1 MFAQKQCTR
10 HAARLGSSLILNQPM
25 KSLVVLVALI
35 LALAPFKASAQ
46 LSSASV
52 TGVVRDSSGS
62 VVPQVKITLQNVDTS
77 VTHVT
82 QSNSAGNYVFLSI
95 TPGQY
100 TLQAESQGF
109 EVSKITQFTLAVNQ
123 TTTLDLTM
131 QVGTKA

>member
-1 MFAQKQCTR
+1 MRF
-10 HAARLGSSLILNQPM
+10 
-25 KSLVVLVALI
+25 LVVLVALF

-52 TGVVRDSSGS
+52 TGVVRDSSAS
-62 VVPQVKITLQNVDTS
+62 CRSKITLQNVDTS

-100 TLQAESQGF
+100 TLQAEAR
-109 EVSKITQFTLAVNQ
+109 V
-123 TTTLDLTM
+123 
-131 QVGTKA
+131 